1 MAELVDKEK
10 EEKPKGEEG
19 EGEDDGGDD
28 GPAPEEESTATF
40 TPVVNLQ
47 VIEVKT
53 HEEEED
59 IVYKQRGKLFTYSES
74 MLDKGTGK
82 KNWVRLS
89 ISHYLLCLLF
99 ILIMHTISQSPFL
112 LLLLALIVPTSK
124 RPNDHHCRTKRV

>member
-82 KNWVRLS
+82 KNWVRMFFSPLPLMFVVFLM
-89 ISHYLLCLLF
+89 ISYTFFLRFEVSFTCSHRSNVL
-99 ILIMHTISQSPFL
+99 TI
-112 LLLLALIVPTSK
+112 I
-124 RPNDHHCRTKRV
+124 HHFRTKKV

>member
-1 MAELVDKEK
+1 MAELVDKKE

-82 KNWVRLS
+82 KNWVR
-89 ISHYLLCLLF
+89 IF
-99 ILIMHTISQSPFL
+99 FEL
-112 LLLLALIVPTSK
+112 LLRTFVVHIRLIYSLPTILTYPLLDLIVPMS
-124 RPNDHHCRTKRV
+124 